1 MPRQTSTAGSS
12 ARLSYPGTLNYALKF
27 GYIFLSLIMLK
38 TLILYPPTYYA
49 PIMSVL
55 SGKDVANYLE
65 NISREQVQVNGV
77 DLTVERIFRLN
88 GVGVISC
95 NDVKLP
101 EYVEVQCNEGKF
113 FLEKGVY
120 VVQVKER
127 ISIPLDAV
135 GICLPRSSLV
145 RMGVQVG
152 SALWDSGY
160 VGYSKILLNVENPI
174 IIEKGARF
182 AQLILIRCER
192 KANEGYGGRY
202 QNEQ

>member
-1 MPRQTSTAGSS
+1 MDYRDNIT
-12 ARLSYPGTLNYALKF
+12 NVKALF
-27 GYIFLSLIMLK
+27 
-38 TLILYPPTYYA
+38 LYPPTSYA

-55 SGKDVANYLE
+55 SGDDVANYLE
-65 NISREQVQVNGV
+65 NVSREQVQVNGV
-77 DLTVERIFRLN
+77 DLTVERIFRLK
-88 GVGVISC
+88 GAGVILC

-101 EYVEVQCNEGKF
+101 EYVEVQCDEGKF

-192 KANEGYGGRY
+192 KADEGYRGRY

>member
-1 MPRQTSTAGSS
+1 
-12 ARLSYPGTLNYALKF
+12 
-27 GYIFLSLIMLK
+27 
-38 TLILYPPTYYA
+38 
-49 PIMSVL
+49 MSVL
-55 SGKDVANYLE
+55 SGEDVANYLE

-88 GVGVISC
+88 GVGIILC
-95 NDVKLP
+95 NDVRLP
-101 EYVEVQCNEGKF
+101 EYVEVKCDNGKF

-127 ISIPLDAV
+127 ISIPLDTV

-160 VGYSKILLNVENPI
+160 VGYSKILLNVGNPI

-182 AQLILIRCER
+182 AQLVLIRCEK
-192 KANEGYGGRY
+192 KANEGYRGRY

>member
-1 MPRQTSTAGSS
+1 
-12 ARLSYPGTLNYALKF
+12 
-27 GYIFLSLIMLK
+27 
-38 TLILYPPTYYA
+38 
-49 PIMSVL
+49 MSVL
-55 SGKDVANYLE
+55 SGEDVASFLE

-77 DLTVERIFRLN
+77 DLTVEKIFRLN
-88 GVGVISC
+88 GFGAILCDS
-95 NDVKLP
+95 VKLP
-101 EYVEVQCNEGKF
+101 EYFEVQCDDGKF

-120 VVQVKER
+120 VVQVREK

-160 VGYSKILLNVENPI
+160 VGYSKVLLNVENPI
-174 IIEKGARF
+174 VIEKGARF

-192 KANEGYGGRY
+192 KAKEGYRGRY